1 MPTCTLCWLPVYSFL
16 TGFGY
21 DIAKR
26 LDNVGFTVF
35 AGCLQEDSYGAK
47 QLKKSCSEQMHI
59 VPLDVTSDESIRKA
73 VTHIQTNLPEKGNAN
88 IVLFGDYLLALS
100 RVGLWFCQEAPEG

>member
-1 MPTCTLCWLPVYSFL
+1 MHSFF

-26 LDNVGFTVF
+26 LDTVGFTVF

-73 VTHIQTNLPEKGNAN
+73 VTHIKTNLPEKGNAN
-88 IVLFGDYLLALS
+88 IIL
-100 RVGLWFCQEAPEG
+100 FCQFIGIKPGGLIVLCPEAPKC

>member
-1 MPTCTLCWLPVYSFL
+1 MPTCTLCWLPVHSFF

-26 LDNVGFTVF
+26 LDTVGFTVF

-47 QLKKSCSEQMHI
+47 QLKKTCSEQMHI
-59 VPLDVTSDESIRKA
+59 VPLDVTSDESIRNV
-73 VTHIQTNLPEKGNAN
+73 VTQIQTNLPEKGNAN
-88 IVLFGDYLLALS
+88 IIPFQRFIGIKPGGFMVL
-100 RVGLWFCQEAPEG
+100 CPEA